1 MWWISSVN
9 TSVTWMCEVKTNVQL
24 YLYSLAAPFQGLHER
39 VKYLCYIPVLAVKP
53 IIHRYAYAIFVKL
66 ATDKFVNPK
75 VRHCNFNNLWIYIY
89 SASMKSYWNIVHSI
103 IHSCY
108 FIVISAVIYL
118 SEKPLKVRRRDRNS
132 YLHSEVT
139 VCYIVPHKRN
149 SNIPMLK
156 ALDDPLHA
164 KNWYKFWVYT

>member
-1 MWWISSVN
+1 MSHECVKSRRMYSRYTYIRWQLRFKVYMKGWNICV
-9 TSVTWMCEVKTNVQL
+9 TS
-24 YLYSLAAPFQGLHER
+24 
-39 VKYLCYIPVLAVKP
+39 LCLLLNQSFIGMHMLF
-53 IIHRYAYAIFVKL
+53 FVKL